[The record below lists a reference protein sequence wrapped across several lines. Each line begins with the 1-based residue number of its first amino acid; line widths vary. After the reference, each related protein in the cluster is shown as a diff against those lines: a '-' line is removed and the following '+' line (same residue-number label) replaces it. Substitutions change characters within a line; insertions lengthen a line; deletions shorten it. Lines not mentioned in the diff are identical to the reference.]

1 MFKTKRE
8 ARLSDFEHPIRSVCT
23 TLLREV
29 RRHLSSTN
37 KKKCFFSLYC
47 VRFALLCFAKLGC
60 GSEVKIKVFSTFIL
74 YFAHLALTFTVCKLG
89 CTSAVQIKK
98 MLFFF
103 VLRSVCTNFAS
114 KLEYWFLSV
123 YMHLIATLQISKLH
137 TPIT

>member
-1 MFKTKRE
+1 MVY
-8 ARLSDFEHPIRSVCT
+8 P
-23 TLLREV
+23 V
-29 RRHLSSTN
+29 RWG
-37 KKKCFFSLYC
+37 
-47 VRFALLCFAKLGC
+47 VRFALLCFA
-60 GSEVKIKVFSTFIL
+60 
-74 YFAHLALTFTVCKLG
+74 KLG

-123 YMHLIATLQISKLH
+123 YMHLIATLQISKPH

>member
-1 MFKTKRE
+1 M
-8 ARLSDFEHPIRSVCT
+8 L
-23 TLLREV
+23 
-29 RRHLSSTN
+29 
-37 KKKCFFSLYC
+37 FSLYC

-89 CTSAVQIKK
+89 GTSAVQIKK